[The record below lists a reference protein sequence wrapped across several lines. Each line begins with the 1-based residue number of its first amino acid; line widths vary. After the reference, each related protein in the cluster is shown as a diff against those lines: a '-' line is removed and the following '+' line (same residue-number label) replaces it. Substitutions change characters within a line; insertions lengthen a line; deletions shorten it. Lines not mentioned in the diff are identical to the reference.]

1 MSCKVDSV
9 GFCSCP
15 PLPLAY
21 LSSKWRLM
29 HAKRG
34 ILYERIFKMQRFSK
48 SGEFF
53 FGWKKQQQPFMY
65 ILTSQLEQVEKEFI
79 AFYALKWID
88 KRPPLRQFQI
98 HSHYTKKIRASTVQ
112 VQFFSQ
118 LKSIL
123 GLSSIF
129 LLPNVLRTWYVSGPE
144 LIFLECIFVQPTT
157 HPHVGFFLLGL
168 ATLKST
174 LKISK

>member
-112 VQFFSQ
+112 VQFFCATEVHSWTFVYFFAA
-118 LKSIL
+118 K
-123 GLSSIF
+123 
-129 LLPNVLRTWYVSGPE
+129 RPE
-144 LIFLECIFVQPTT
+144 DVIRFE
-157 HPHVGFFLLGL
+157 
-168 ATLKST
+168 AWN
-174 LKISK
+174 